1 MSNLIFIL
9 ATGSIVIGLLAAITL
24 QFVDFILK
32 GKDDDE
38 AM

>member
-1 MSNLIFIL
+1 MSSLIFIL
-9 ATGSIVIGLLAAITL
+9 ATGSIVIGLFAAITL

-38 AM
+38 L